1 MLWEYLRE
9 EEFPAMIER
18 SHGVCALNIGCV
30 EKHGQH
36 LPVGTDTLHG
46 GKILEMASE
55 REEVCVFPK
64 LYFGDLQGAQSEKTT
79 PDTIHGYGYIALS
92 AELLLQM
99 MREICD
105 EIGRNGFKKILLFSS
120 HGGNNAFLGNFLR
133 AVRAEKK
140 DYDVFLYNVR
150 IVMPKDV
157 LDVIAERGRDYFPA
171 LTDEDIKT
179 MEDYVAA
186 GKFDGH
192 GGFGETA
199 MLMSPYP
206 ELVRLDRC
214 EVNNG
219 LSRHVTDPIS
229 SLGIQWGASW
239 IVDYP
244 DAYSG
249 HAPIGLTKAIADA
262 MFEIHVERVAKVL
275 KTLKDDAVMD
285 PIIAASRKN
294 WEK

>member
-18 SHGVCALNIGCV
+18 AHGVCALNIGCV

-36 LPVGTDTLHG
+36 LPVGTDTLKG
-46 GKILEMASE
+46 GRILELAAE
-55 REEVCVFPK
+55 REEVCVFPRM
-64 LYFGDLQGAQSEKTT
+64 YFGDLQGAQSKKAGQGK
-79 PDTIHGYGYIALS
+79 GYGYIALS

-120 HGGNNAFLGNFLR
+120 HGGNNAFIANFLR

-140 DYDVFLYNVR
+140 EYDVFSFYNKLVL
-150 IVMPKDV
+150 PKDI
-157 LDVIAERGRDYFPA
+157 LEHIEKHGREVFPA

-186 GKFDGH
+186 GKYDGH
-192 GGFGETA
+192 AGFGESS
-199 MLMSPYP
+199 MLMGTYP
-206 ELVRLDRC
+206 ELIRLDRC
-214 EVNNG
+214 EVDNG
-219 LSRHVTDPIS
+219 LNRHVADAI
-229 SLGIQWGASW
+229 LDAGIQWPPGW
-239 IVDYP
+239 GLNYP
-244 DAYSG
+244 DAYCG
-249 HAPIGLTKAIADA
+249 HPPRGLTQAIADA
-262 MFEIHVERVAKVL
+262 SVEISVQRLVEALKVL
-275 KTLKDDAVMD
+275 KDDSVMD

-294 WEK
+294 WAKD